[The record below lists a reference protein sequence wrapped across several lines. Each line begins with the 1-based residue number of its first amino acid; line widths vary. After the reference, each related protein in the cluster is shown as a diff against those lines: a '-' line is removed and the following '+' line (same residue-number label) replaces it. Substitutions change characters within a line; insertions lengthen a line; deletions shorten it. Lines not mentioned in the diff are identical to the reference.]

1 MQGVA
6 WRGSLGTRATAS
18 QRFIKE
24 MSDTDYLLL
33 LLLLLFLS
41 PPLALHAIFI
51 IIKSSIGFSLAEVL
65 LQRYFDV
72 LKVKAV
78 GPC

>member
-1 MQGVA
+1 MQGAA

-24 MSDTDYLLL
+24 MSDTDYLL